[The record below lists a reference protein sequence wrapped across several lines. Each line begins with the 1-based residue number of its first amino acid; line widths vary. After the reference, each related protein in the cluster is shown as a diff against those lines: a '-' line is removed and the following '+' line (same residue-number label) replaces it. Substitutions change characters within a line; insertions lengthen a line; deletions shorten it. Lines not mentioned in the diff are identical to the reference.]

1 MARSTESQPRPISNR
16 RHNLLAMLI
25 AFVAVA
31 VLYFNFDPTPAGGD
45 FGGKVDL
52 DRVTAEIALPTDGA
66 VNGTDGNTK
75 GSGNHSALSN
85 RAALLFQLM
94 LLERGIQKLDKLAD
108 HTATF
113 YKRERVDGRM
123 GEPQVMQIKVRH
135 KPFSVYMTWLT
146 GDKGRELLYVE
157 GKYDGKMLVKLGGVK
172 GRLVPTL
179 KLDPNGSQA
188 MAESRHP
195 VTNAGLLNLAKKVA
209 DYRRKDLK
217 QKAAV
222 KCRLFEDQVLNDRKT
237 YCFVIEYPNAAA
249 SKVYRKS
256 VIFVDK
262 EWLVPVCVQNFG
274 WPDGSAVEA
283 AKLDKETLLEDYRF
297 SSIHLDQKLADSH
310 FDRYNEKY
318 RLRR

>member
-1 MARSTESQPRPISNR
+1 MARSTVSQPRPVSNR
-16 RHNLLAMLI
+16 HRNLLAMLI
-25 AFVAVA
+25 AFATAAVF
-31 VLYFNFDPTPAGGD
+31 YFNFDPTPAGGE

-52 DRVTAEIALPTDGA
+52 DRVTADIALPTDGA
-66 VNGTDGNTK
+66 ANGADNGK
-75 GSGNHSALSN
+75 GAGSRGALSS

-94 LLERGIQKLDKLAD
+94 LLERGIEKLDKLAD

-113 YKRERVDGRM
+113 YKRERVDGRI

-157 GKYDGKMLVKLGGVK
+157 GKHDGRMLVKLGGVK

-188 MAESRHP
+188 MAEARHP
-195 VTNAGLLNLAKKVA
+195 VTSAGMLNLAKKVA
-209 DYRRKDLK
+209 DYRRNDLK
-217 QKAAV
+217 SKAAV
-222 KCRLFEDQVLNDRKT
+222 TCRLFEDQVLNERST

-274 WPDGSAVEA
+274 WPDTSDIAA

-297 SSIHLDQKLADSH
+297 SSIHLDQKLADNH
-310 FDRYNEKY
+310 FDRYNDKY